1 MKTFIF
7 PQVYLAFISTVTAFS
22 SRFYINS
29 MSNDYEIKLKTR
41 NL

>member
-7 PQVYLAFISTVTAFS
+7 PQVYLAFISTITALS
-22 SRFYINS
+22 SRLYMNS
-29 MSNDYEIKLKTR
+29 ISKDYETRLKTR